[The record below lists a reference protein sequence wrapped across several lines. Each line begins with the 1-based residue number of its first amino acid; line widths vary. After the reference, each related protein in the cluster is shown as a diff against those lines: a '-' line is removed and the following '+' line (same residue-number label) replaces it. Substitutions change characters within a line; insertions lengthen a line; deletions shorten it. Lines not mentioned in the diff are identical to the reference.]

1 MNKEVTRKL
10 HNLKQRKQK
19 IRSSV
24 SGTASRPRLTVT
36 ISNLHISA
44 QIIDDS
50 ASKTLA
56 SASTVGKKMEG
67 SLSLK
72 AKSIG
77 QDIAKAAKSSK
88 VTEVVFDRN
97 GKKYHGRVKAFA
109 DAAREGG
116 LKF

>member
-24 SGTASRPRLTVT
+24 SGTSSRPRLTVT

-50 ASKTLA
+50 ISKTLA
-56 SASTVGKKMEG
+56 SASTVGKKLEG
-67 SLSLK
+67 NLSQK
-72 AKSIG
+72 AETVGK
-77 QDIAKAAKSSK
+77 DIAKAASAKK
-88 VTEVVFDRN
+88 VSEVVFDRN

-109 DAAREGG
+109 DGAREGG